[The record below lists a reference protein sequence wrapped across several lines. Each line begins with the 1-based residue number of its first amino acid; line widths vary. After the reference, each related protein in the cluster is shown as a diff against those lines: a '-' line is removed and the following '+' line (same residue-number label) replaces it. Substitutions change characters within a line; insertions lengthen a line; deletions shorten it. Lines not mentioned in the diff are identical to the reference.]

1 MAEAQIDVTFTNP
14 FYHNLFGLLGGADD
28 HDTIYTLPSNTVL
41 PQSAIV
47 VGGQSEYRKNN
58 PPKRAH
64 SRDGKLM
71 ADDLGTEDGNE
82 AYEIDVQPER
92 EPARKI
98 PIEGK
103 AKDKEEPIKKRKAVN
118 K

>member
-1 MAEAQIDVTFTNP
+1 MAKEQIDVTFTNP

-28 HDTIYTLPSNTVL
+28 HDTIYTLPSDTVL

-47 VGGQSEYRKNN
+47 VSGQSEYRKKN

-64 SRDGKLM
+64 SRDGKYV
-71 ADDLGTEDGNE
+71 ADDLEIEDVNE
-82 AYEIDVQPER
+82 DDVQPER
-92 EPARKI
+92 EPARKK

-103 AKDKEEPIKKRKAVN
+103 AKDKEEPIKKRKAV
-118 K
+118 KK